1 MIFPDNDLHDLHD
14 HRDHHDL
21 RDRHGHHDHRGH
33 HDLPPCEEFLVLK
46 NSLIVLNLKKNFQ
59 FYTLSLLE
67 YHFL

>member
-1 MIFPDNDLHDLHD
+1 MIVPDNDLHDLHD
-14 HRDHHDL
+14 HRDHRDL
-21 RDRHGHHDHRGH
+21 HDRHGHHGHRGH
-33 HDLPPCEEFLVLK
+33 HDLLPCEEFLVLK